1 MSRLANAHRPPPTA
15 RRSLTARAPTRIDF
29 GGGWTDVPPYPAD
42 LGGFVCNVAIDRY
55 ARVTLRDGTAGGDG
69 GRLPLVRAALE
80 RSGLPSLAVELQCD
94 FPTGAGLGGS
104 SAALVALTGALA
116 AWKRDHLSRDALAM
130 RSRATEVEDLGIA
143 GGWQDHY
150 AAAFGGALALH
161 HDAHGTRV
169 ERIPLG
175 APLARELARRC
186 LVVYT
191 GESRISA
198 RAIEL
203 VLQGYAR
210 REPVVTSSLAA
221 MKDVAQKMAAVLR
234 AGGADAIDELGR
246 LLRTHWEHQRRLHAE
261 ITTPRI
267 DLLST
272 RAYSAGALGV
282 KALGASGGGCL
293 AIIAP
298 TDGVER
304 VREALGGDAEI
315 LRWAV
320 DDEGFTVVEE
330 RDE

>member
-1 MSRLANAHRPPPTA
+1 M
-15 RRSLTARAPTRIDF
+15 RSLIARAPTRIDF

-42 LGGFVCNVAIDRY
+42 LGGFVCNVAIDRH
-55 ARVTLRDGTAGGDG
+55 ARVTLRDAASTGAPEHP
-69 GRLPLVRAALE
+69 PLVRAALQ
-80 RSGLPSLAVELQCD
+80 RSGLVSLDVRLD
-94 FPTGAGLGGS
+94 SDYPTGAGLGGS

-116 AWKRDHLSRDALAM
+116 AWKGERLSRDALAM

-150 AAAFGGALALH
+150 AAAWGGALALH
-161 HDAHGTRV
+161 LDAHGNRA
-169 ERIPLG
+169 ERIALD
-175 APLARELARRC
+175 AALARELSRRC

-210 REPVVTSSLAA
+210 REPVVTASLAA
-221 MKDVAQKMAAVLR
+221 MKDTAQRMAAVLR
-234 AGGADAIDELGR
+234 ANDSGALDDLGR

-261 ITTPRI
+261 ISTPRI

-298 TDGVER
+298 ADGVER

-315 LRWAV
+315 LRWSV
-320 DDEGFTVVEE
+320 DEEGFTLVEE
-330 RDE
+330 RHD